1 MFCSKAISR
10 INIWTHF
17 PNDND
22 NSKHLR
28 FQGKGPTGSL
38 RVRLGGC
45 ILLGKRKMRRNGKNG
60 EKWEKADKMILCRGH
75 WRTKAEGDS
84 QGG

>member
-17 PNDND
+17 PNDNN

-45 ILLGKRKMRRNGKNG
+45 ILMGMRKMGRNWKNG
-60 EKWEKADKMILCRGH
+60 GKWGKGDKMI
-75 WRTKAEGDS
+75 
-84 QGG
+84 